1 MNENR
6 LKKLSQWA
14 KTNATECIFPFWT
27 SEYIMDQ
34 ENGGFYGVVTLDMQ
48 RNNSEP
54 RGLTLTGRMLYA
66 FSTAYRVLGDDIY
79 RQRAAYTFH
88 ELVTRFYDPEY
99 GGAFTTVTEKGEVL
113 TTDKPNY
120 CEAFLIMG
128 CAAYYHATGDTEA
141 LRIAM
146 ETFHIMETKV
156 KYAPACYH
164 GNMTRDFQV
173 ADGFGFGRKG
183 SKSPFPPDA
192 IVFPH
197 HLCQAYLRLYQA
209 TGDPEVGAALRDMV
223 CAVVSSLYDAQY
235 NAEARSQGDVAFT
248 IHEPLGVFANI
259 VPFNYPVELA
269 AHKLAPMLVTGN
281 SVVLLPSSKTPRTA
295 IVIVEQLIKAGVPA
309 KAVPCVTGRGSVI
322 GAAAAADPRVAA
334 VSFTG
339 STEVGISLAETCA
352 KSLRPVSLELGG
364 NDPLIIFDDC
374 DYALAL
380 DEAINGRIGNAGQ
393 TCCASK
399 RFLVQRGIYDRFTSD
414 LADRLTKV
422 KMGNPSDP
430 TVILGPCIR
439 ESAAI
444 TVEAQIAKTVAQ
456 GGRLVCGGK
465 RSGAFIEPTV
475 IQVRPDME
483 IARDMEV
490 FGPVWP
496 IIPFD
501 TMEEALA
508 IVNQTRFGLSSG
520 VITSNIKTAMQ
531 VANGI
536 EAGACI
542 INGTGNYRLAHQP
555 FGGYKYSGVGRE
567 GAVCTLEEVT
577 QQKLISF
584 KGILNR

>member
-1 MNENR
+1 MKMLIGGQFVDASDGAVSQVVNPATGEVVDTVPEATLADLDLAIGLAVEGQKEWNAVPLHEKLEILEKYCRLLEENVER
-6 LKKLSQWA
+6 ISALACEEGGKPIEQCR
-14 KTNATECIFPFWT
+14 TEVYANTAIFRIYMSAANT
-27 SEYIMDQ
+27 
-34 ENGGFYGVVTLDMQ
+34 FYGKTL
-48 RNNSEP
+48 P
-54 RGLTLTGRMLYA
+54 
-66 FSTAYRVLGDDIY
+66 
-79 RQRAAYTFH
+79 
-88 ELVTRFYDPEY
+88 
-99 GGAFTTVTEKGEVL
+99 
-113 TTDKPNY
+113 
-120 CEAFLIMG
+120 
-128 CAAYYHATGDTEA
+128 
-141 LRIAM
+141 
-146 ETFHIMETKV
+146 
-156 KYAPACYH
+156 
-164 GNMTRDFQV
+164 
-173 ADGFGFGRKG
+173 
-183 SKSPFPPDA
+183 
-192 IVFPH
+192 
-197 HLCQAYLRLYQA
+197 
-209 TGDPEVGAALRDMV
+209 
-223 CAVVSSLYDAQY
+223 Y

-309 KAVPCVTGRGSVI
+309 RAVSCVTGRGSVI

-352 KSLRPVSLELGG
+352 KALRPVSLELGG

-374 DYALAL
+374 DYELAMA
-380 DEAINGRIGNAGQ
+380 ETISGRIGNAGQ

-399 RFLVQRGIYDRFTSD
+399 RFLVQRSICDRFTSD
-414 LADRLTKV
+414 LAARLSGV
-422 KMGNPSDP
+422 KMGDPSDP
-430 TVILGPCIR
+430 TVVLGPCIR
-439 ESAAI
+439 ESAAV

-456 GGRLVCGGK
+456 GGRIVCGGK

-475 IQVRPDME
+475 IQVSPDMD

-496 IIPFD
+496 VIPFD
-501 TMEEALA
+501 TIDEALA
-508 IVNQTRFGLSSG
+508 IANQTRYGLSSG
-520 VITSNIKTAMQ
+520 VMTSSIKTAMQ

-567 GAVCTLEEVT
+567 GAVCTLEEMT